1 MTGVLLLTSL
11 ISLFTTSFG
20 VLGSNALLEVQTFSD
35 KTRHDLINWRT
46 KLQQPVIDVEA
57 TEVKSNSG
65 EDPHENGNN
74 PDKLIS
80 PSINEQ

>member
-20 VLGSNALLEVQTFSD
+20 VLGNNALSEVQTFSD
-35 KTRHDLINWRT
+35 KTRQDIINWRA

-57 TEVKSNSG
+57 VEVKSKSSD
-65 EDPHENGNN
+65 DPQENGNN

-80 PSINEQ
+80 PSINE